1 MPLEK
6 CWGCLPSFFQGN
18 WWFRKTLHS
27 DVGAQ
32 CLHHSLLAGV
42 GGKRW
47 FFNWMQVVTIWLH
60 FCILPHIGDARS
72 NTLCSAF
79 VLSAWSGSDED
90 IFLRGSD
97 FEVWTTGR
105 EVTRSCA
112 CCRLPS
118 GKPAPGCSR
127 SVTLHW
133 DWLTTK
139 SHSLHICRGILCSQI
154 IWSQGLCFFL
164 LVAGT
169 VS

>member
-6 CWGCLPSFFQGN
+6 RRGCLPSFFQGN
-18 WWFRKTLHS
+18 CWFRKTLHS
-27 DVGAQ
+27 DVGAR

-47 FFNWMQVVTIWLH
+47 FFNWMQVVRIWLH
-60 FCILPHIGDARS
+60 FCILPHIGDAGS

-79 VLSAWSGSDED
+79 VLSSWSGSDEE

-105 EVTRSCA
+105 EVTWSCA
-112 CCRLPS
+112 CCRPTS

-139 SHSLHICRGILCSQI
+139 SHTLHICRGILCCQI
-154 IWSQGLCFFL
+154 IWSQGLF
-164 LVAGT
+164 
-169 VS
+169 SSS